1 MGNSFFSNNHN
12 DLSMQSNAQEYDK
25 LFQIMNAPIES
36 LINISKSQSKLRLH
50 SREFGK
56 RPLTVRPDK
65 RA

>member
-1 MGNSFFSNNHN
+1 M
-12 DLSMQSNAQEYDK
+12 QEYEK

-50 SREFGK
+50 SKEMGR

-65 RA
+65 RASTAIGC